1 MVSTPAPQPIEPL
14 RVTPGANPRIDP
26 IERWFVVL
34 LRFIAL
40 LLLAR
45 SLLSWFILIGLVE
58 VPSLGETL
66 FDPPYLILSLV
77 IVTATISVIA
87 ATGLWLLAPWGAVL
101 WLSMV
106 AAGHR
111 PDRPDA
117 RSDPWWS
124 NCVLHRPCVPAPPHG
139 QEPDGRRYLIAT
151 SRCFR
156 VVAATQTHASST
168 RRNGGWLG
176 DPHRNW

>member
-1 MVSTPAPQPIEPL
+1 MVSTPAPQPIDPL
-14 RVTPGANPRIDP
+14 RVTPGPNPRIDP

-58 VPSLGETL
+58 VPSLGATL

-106 AAGHR
+106 AADALLYVLR
-111 PDRPDA
+111 PDIALIGPTL
-117 RSDPWWS
+117 
-124 NCVLHRPCVPAPPHG
+124 VLVHG
-139 QEPDGRRYLIAT
+139 GLIAIYIGLV
-151 SRCFR
+151 F
-156 VVAATQTHASST
+156 QL
-168 RRNGGWLG
+168 RRNAKSQTAGGI
-176 DPHRNW
+176 